1 VREEGSL
8 GEEEVIL
15 PYKNRS
21 IVGYLGVVYIFFRGY
36 IFVGSVILTLSVEI
50 KEGLYPAEF

>member
-1 VREEGSL
+1 MGGL

-21 IVGYLGVVYIFFRGY
+21 IVGYLAVVYIFPEVTYALEALHLRY
-36 IFVGSVILTLSVEI
+36 QYE
-50 KEGLYPAEF
+50 